1 MQRGRR
7 KPGLCWDEGHPR
19 LRRTLCAGFPG
30 SFLLRWPNMVAAVGQ
45 LLKDPVLLPT
55 APAWSASAG
64 SQHSVSAGIAPLPVL
79 SSALP
84 SSIQT
89 STPAGAQ
96 RCWGCLID
104 GPPPAQPV
112 PRGPPLDSFGSPD
125 LSPSFWA
132 APPPA
137 KNARTLRLPPAA
149 VTPARP
155 LPLPTPWLG
164 QQAPLLW
171 LWQGHRLWLFLLVL
185 PLSSSSWSFLPGLLP
200 SLVPSDAH
208 SPFSSLSLSCGP
220 RLLSSPLMRPS
231 RSPCDSLPQFSR
243 DRERRALPVSGF
255 WCIWQGWGQR

>member
-19 LRRTLCAGFPG
+19 LGRTLCAGFPG

-96 RCWGCLID
+96 RGWGCSID
-104 GPPPAQPV
+104 GPPPAQPA
-112 PRGPPLDSFGSPD
+112 PQGPPLDPLGSPD

-137 KNARTLRLPPAA
+137 KNARTLRLPSCGHSCPPPATA
-149 VTPARP
+149 HTVAG
-155 LPLPTPWLG
+155 PT
-164 QQAPLLW
+164 
-171 LWQGHRLWLFLLVL
+171 
-185 PLSSSSWSFLPGLLP
+185 SSSSPALAWPPPLAFPPRPPFVLLFLVFSPWSP
-200 SLVPSDAH
+200 
-208 SPFSSLSLSCGP
+208 PFSC
-220 RLLSSPLMRPS
+220 PL
-231 RSPCDSLPQFSR
+231 
-243 DRERRALPVSGF
+243 
-255 WCIWQGWGQR
+255 